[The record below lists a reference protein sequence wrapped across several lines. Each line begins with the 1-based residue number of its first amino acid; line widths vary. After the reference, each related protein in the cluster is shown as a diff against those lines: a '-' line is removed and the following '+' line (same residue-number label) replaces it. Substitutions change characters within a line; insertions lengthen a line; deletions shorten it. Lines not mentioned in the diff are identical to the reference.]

1 VIVVA
6 VEPAR
11 QPAVIDLLEQ
21 SDEFTL
27 ALYPADSC
35 YLLDVDE
42 LERPGVSMF
51 VARRDGAA
59 LGIAA
64 LVQRGDG
71 TAEVK
76 RMFVSPEAR
85 GLGIA
90 GDILRSLEA
99 HAASAGIH
107 TIQLETGP
115 LSHAAITLYKRC
127 GYRNIPNFGQ
137 YVGDEFSLC
146 YEKTVSSP

>member
-90 GDILRSLEA
+90 GDILRSLEV
-99 HAASAGIH
+99 HAAWAGTH

-115 LSHAAITLYKRC
+115 LSHAAIALYERC

>member
-6 VEPAR
+6 VEPVR
-11 QPAVIDLLEQ
+11 QPAVIALLEQ
-21 SDEFTL
+21 SDVFTL

-42 LERPGVSMF
+42 LERPEVCVF
-51 VARRDGAA
+51 VARSDGAA
-59 LGIAA
+59 IGIAA
-64 LVQRGDG
+64 LVSRGDG
-71 TAEVK
+71 TAEIK

-90 GDILRSLEA
+90 GGILRSLEA
-99 HAASAGIH
+99 HAASTGIH

-115 LSHAAITLYKRC
+115 LSLAAIALYERC
-127 GYRNIPNFGQ
+127 GFHRIPNFGH
-137 YVGDEFSLC
+137 YVGDEFSVC
-146 YEKTVSSP
+146 YEKAVSSR